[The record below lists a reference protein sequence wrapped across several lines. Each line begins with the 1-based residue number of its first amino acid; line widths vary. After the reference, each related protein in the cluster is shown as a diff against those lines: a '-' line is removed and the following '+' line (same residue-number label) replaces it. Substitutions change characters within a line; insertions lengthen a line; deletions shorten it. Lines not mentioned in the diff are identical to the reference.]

1 MEIWPVSAGNR
12 TGWWCNFS
20 TAERNKEFLPG
31 QLVLMEADYLK
42 HLNDSQ
48 NTQRFKERKA

>member
-1 MEIWPVSAGNR
+1 MWPVSAGNR